1 MATTDDGF
9 HEIQLSGK
17 QLVFMFMAV
26 TIVSVV
32 IFLCGVLVGRGV
44 RVAREAPAV
53 PAATAE
59 TPAATDVPEA
69 PPLEAPPAPAEPAG
83 APAGAAAPP
92 PADGQDWSTLLSG
105 AGDPEPLTEPASAEA
120 KPEAKGAPVA
130 APIARETPA
139 PVAPAPASAPTAPAA
154 SASDRRR
161 AASAVPGE
169 PTGPGFSVQVSALAE
184 GNDAEAL
191 VRRLI
196 GKGYPAYLVPQS
208 AGQPQFRVR
217 VGKYRDRREAE
228 RVAARL
234 AKEEKFSP
242 WVIR

>member
-59 TPAATDVPEA
+59 TTETADVPEA

-105 AGDPEPLTEPASAEA
+105 AGDPEPLAEPASTGT
-120 KPEAKGAPVA
+120 KPAANA
-130 APIARETPA
+130 APAAAPA
-139 PVAPAPASAPTAPAA
+139 APAPRPPAVPE
-154 SASDRRR
+154 R
-161 AASAVPGE
+161 ASAVPTE
-169 PTGPGFSVQVSALAE
+169 PAGPGFSVQVSALAE

-217 VGKYRDRREAE
+217 VGKYRDRREAD